1 MNITTAFNQRNFL
14 IPEAN
19 FTTESHKNLIS
30 SIMKKH
36 GELEIHE
43 IKIID
48 DNEEYDSF
56 YVKSSNGSF
65 CIKLSFDNVA
75 IFYDY
80 MTLKGIQHLSIAP
93 VAIDRNEIEFG
104 KTVYYTIQTFEY
116 SDNLFNLGGSS
127 LLQKDYKNFNLSF
140 FKLSSFIPPKEV
152 REYLDDTESHL
163 AYSKNAFNLIEGLI
177 PINQKENFK
186 QLKVIYEDTY
196 TEMINMYNLKKDSI
210 KQFNLVHG
218 NLDSSTILENSY
230 NFKFINFENCFIGS
244 PYFDIFN
251 LVYEIQM
258 SGMKEFEFV
267 TQKIVELGFSKNTNE
282 CGKELSEYKICKQ
295 IWIRKKFLDILKE
308 YALEVLVKNKIKYD
322 KVVKMGKDISNHF
335 YRFEEI
341 TAFKSNKTLITEQL
355 SSLVLE
361 V

>member
-1 MNITTAFNQRNFL
+1 MNITTAFNQKNFL

-19 FTTESHKNLIS
+19 FTTESHKSLIS

-56 YVKSSNGSF
+56 YVKTSNGSF

-80 MTLKGIQHLSIAP
+80 MVLKGIQSLNIAP

-116 SDNLFNLGGSS
+116 SSNLFELGSSS
-127 LLQKDYKNFNLSF
+127 LLHKDYQNFNLSF
-140 FKLSSFIPPKEV
+140 FKLASFMPPQEV
-152 REYLDDTESHL
+152 HTYLDNTETHL
-163 AYSKNAFNLIEGLI
+163 EYSKNAFNLIENLVPTI
-177 PINQKENFK
+177 YKEDFK
-186 QLKVIYEDTY
+186 QLKIIYDDTY
-196 TEMINMYNLKKDSI
+196 LEMMNIYNLKKDSI

-218 NLDSSTILENSY
+218 NLDASTILENSFK
-230 NFKFINFENCFIGS
+230 FKFINFENCFIGS
-244 PYFDIFN
+244 PYYDIFN

-258 SGMKEFEFV
+258 SGMKEFDFV
-267 TQKIVELGFSKNTNE
+267 TQKIVELGFSKSKNE

-295 IWIRKKFLDILKE
+295 IWIRKKLLDILKE
-308 YALEVLVKNKIKYD
+308 YALEVLVKNKTKYD
-322 KVVKMGKDISNHF
+322 KVAKIGKDISNHF

-341 TAFKSNKTLITEQL
+341 TAFRLNKNLITKELSTLI
-355 SSLVLE
+355 LE